1 VCEYQKSAK
10 NEWQLTL
17 QESRQTVETEVF
29 GWDGR
34 NFWSDNFLSLGWRKK
49 ITQPTGLDIL
59 LIIIKT
65 YIIYIW
71 INLYK

>member
-34 NFWSDNFLSLGWRKK
+34 NFWSDNISFSLGWRKK
-49 ITQPTGLDIL
+49 FYPAGRPR
-59 LIIIKT
+59 
-65 YIIYIW
+65 YIYI
-71 INLYK
+71 